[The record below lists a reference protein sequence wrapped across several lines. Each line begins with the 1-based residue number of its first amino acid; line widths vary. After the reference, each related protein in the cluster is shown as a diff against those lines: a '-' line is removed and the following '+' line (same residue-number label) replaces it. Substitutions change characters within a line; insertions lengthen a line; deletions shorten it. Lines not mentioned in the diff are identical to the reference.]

1 MVCGWARRGNTGRR
15 IPFLD
20 ADGLQNP
27 PLVVIKVAR
36 KHYVA
41 GLLSKLAK
49 EVGEVCLEEE

>member
-1 MVCGWARRGNTGRR
+1 MAGPGEGTQVDDS
-15 IPFLD
+15 PFLD

-36 KHYVA
+36 KHYVT

-49 EVGEVCLEEE
+49 EVGEICLEEE